1 MGRKGREK
9 MQREFNEQMLQNG
22 RLLITMNA
30 PQQNIWIVSNTTW
43 YVFNFRSRL
52 ISELTQRGYSV
63 TVLSPADDYVAR
75 IQSLG
80 SRHLHLEMD
89 NAGTNPVRDLL
100 MIARL
105 MALFKRERPAL
116 LLTYTPKVNIY
127 CAVAAK
133 WTNVPVVSNISGLG
147 TGFIRGGWLS
157 LLVRALYRLALTH
170 PKKVFFQNEDDHRLF
185 IDYGLVAA
193 GKTERL
199 PGSGVDVNRFRPV
212 ERSLPGRHFI
222 FLMVAR
228 LLRDKGVSEYVEA
241 ARQLRE
247 KHPAVRF
254 HLLGFLDARNPT
266 AISREQVQ
274 EWERA
279 GLVCYLGAADDVTP
293 YYADADC
300 VVLPS
305 YREGCPRSLLEAAS
319 MAKAIITTDVPG
331 CRQVVDDGVTG
342 LLVKV
347 RDALDLAGK
356 MERML
361 SYTEDERRAMGHRG
375 REKMIREFD
384 EKIVIDRYLQVIDET
399 VGCR

>member
-1 MGRKGREK
+1 
-9 MQREFNEQMLQNG
+9 
-22 RLLITMNA
+22 MNA
-30 PQQNIWIVSNTTW
+30 LRQNIWIISNTTW

-52 ISELTQRGYSV
+52 ISELIQRGYTV

-80 SRHLHLEMD
+80 SRHIHLEMD

-100 MIARL
+100 VIARL
-105 MALFKRERPAL
+105 IALFKRERPAL
-116 LLTYTPKVNIY
+116 ALTYTPKVNIY
-127 CAVAAK
+127 CAVAAR
-133 WTNVPVVSNISGLG
+133 WTRVPVVTNVSGLG

-157 LLVRALYRLALTH
+157 LLVRALYRLALMH

-185 IDYGLVAA
+185 IDLGLVAA
-193 GKTERL
+193 EKTERL

-212 ERSLPGRHFI
+212 EGSLPGGHFV

-228 LLRDKGVSEYVEA
+228 LLRDKGVGEYVEA
-241 ARQLRE
+241 AKLLRA
-247 KHPAVRF
+247 KHPGIRF
-254 HLLGFLDARNPT
+254 NLLGFPDAQNPT

-274 EWERA
+274 EWAAA

-319 MAKAIITTDVPG
+319 MGKAVITTDVPG

-342 LLVKV
+342 LLVKA

-361 SYTEDERRAMGHRG
+361 SYTEDERRAMGRHG

-384 EKIVIDRYLQVIDET
+384 EQIVIDRYLQVVDET
-399 VGCR
+399 VASR